1 MNALTSSVV
10 TGCAQAQCGCAQ
22 PQPGVARI
30 NGVALHEPGQRPAP
44 DELRDRA
51 YGELL
56 RQQAVRVGLLAPVE
70 SRLAPLPDAVTMA
83 VLTTMVEQAIPP
95 LQPTD
100 TECQRYY
107 DSHRREFFDG
117 QAVHL
122 RHILFAVTP
131 GVNVHALTRHA
142 EAALLDLLRKDA
154 PADRFATLAAELSNC
169 PTGAQGGDLGWVA
182 PQDCAPELANEL
194 FELKDTQ
201 WPAGPHPR
209 LVHTRFGF
217 HIVEVLQRRTGK
229 LAPLAEVK
237 ERIAGELTQQ
247 SRARATH
254 QYMQWLASQANL
266 ESLDMAGTGTP
277 LVQ

>member
-1 MNALTSSVV
+1 VNAASSSVV
-10 TGCAQAQCGCAQ
+10 TGCGQAHCGCATA
-22 PQPGVARI
+22 QPGVARI
-30 NGVALHEPGQRPAP
+30 NGVALHDAGHRPEPE
-44 DELRDRA
+44 ELRERA
-51 YGELL
+51 YTELL
-56 RQQAVRVGLLAPVE
+56 RQHAVRCGLLPPFEGPMAPV
-70 SRLAPLPDAVTMA
+70 PDVATME
-83 VLTTMVEQAIPP
+83 VLTHMVEQAISPP
-95 LQPTD
+95 LPTE

-107 DSHRREFFDG
+107 ESHRRDFVHG

-131 GVNVHALTRHA
+131 GVNVHALTQRA
-142 EAALLDLLRKDA
+142 ESALLELLRKET
-154 PADRFATLAAELSNC
+154 PVDRFAQLAAELSNC
-169 PTGAQGGDLGWVA
+169 PTGVQGGDLGWVT
-182 PQDCAPELANEL
+182 PQDCAAELANEL

-209 LVHTRFGF
+209 LIHTRFGF

-237 ERIAGELTQQ
+237 DRIARDLTLQ

-254 QYMQWLASQANL
+254 QYMQVLAGQADL
-266 ESLDMAGTGTP
+266 EGLDLGGTGTP